1 MFCSTVILIPIAFV
15 EETPS
20 LSICRA
26 IHGFLQT
33 THVRFCG
40 AVTKVCVR
48 SPFHVIVGNVVC
60 AVVVVVDE
68 EVMISVA
75 YSEDVRISRS
85 DDVLAAAHRM
95 VMYSSI
101 LVHVPDASGVESA
114 AKEMLP
120 LEIPDGEVL
129 CLPFDVFVRHPVP
142 LMHIFVLFACQ

>member
-1 MFCSTVILIPIAFV
+1 MFCSILILIPIAFV

-68 EVMISVA
+68 ELMVSIA

-85 DDVLAAAHRM
+85 DDLLVAAHRM
-95 VMYSSI
+95 VMHGSI
-101 LVHVPDASGVESA
+101 LIHVPDASGVESA
-114 AKEMLP
+114 TEEMLA
-120 LEIPDGEVL
+120 LEIPYSEIL
-129 CLPFDVFVRHPVP
+129 RLALP
-142 LMHIFVLFACQ
+142 

>member
-1 MFCSTVILIPIAFV
+1 MFCSTVILIHIAFV

-60 AVVVVVDE
+60 AVVVAVDE
-68 EVMISVA
+68 ELMISVA
-75 YSEDVRISRS
+75 YSEDVRVRRS
-85 DDVLAAAHRM
+85 DDTLAVVL
-95 VMYSSI
+95 S
-101 LVHVPDASGVESA
+101 D
-114 AKEMLP
+114 
-120 LEIPDGEVL
+120 
-129 CLPFDVFVRHPVP
+129 CTW
-142 LMHIFVLFACQ
+142 